1 MRIKCPEC
9 RSGIVEHVD
18 TCPDCKGTG
27 SDKIVLGIGGSK
39 GDNCPTCKG
48 RGKLISKSE
57 CQECV
62 SGWQYWCDFCG
73 NNIAGSDSNTCATC
87 EEDPIVVEL
96 GAPLDYRYLDG
107 KSALA
112 AKVTQAN
119 DRGVQLDLGQGFLG
133 WTKPPRDV
141 RYKTGQTI
149 AVRLRNPLTRDSR
162 GKAVQVFPIR
172 TQSRYKIVKKSQ
184 QVHELSL
191 QELMSKEGN
200 IGSFTAQ
207 VIDNFYMKSAAIT
220 LFTLID
226 ASGKKVQGAVPS
238 PDGSKSYSNINSSSV
253 VKIVAR
259 YRVVN
264 EKDRLQIF
272 SIDKTK
278 HHDAIEFFEDLSGV
292 NIIDGKSIEETSF
305 HVESSVYDELKVS
318 FASAAKR
325 IRTATLRNQNIIVRY
340 HSPCVDGVSAAYGID
355 FAIKQF
361 VLSKG
366 TNPNDFRRN
375 IRRIPQRNSVLEVRE
390 VVRDLAFA
398 MDDGFNMRNMPL
410 YILVDLGSNE
420 ESRAALSICKS
431 YGVDVVIVD
440 SHSLEEE
447 NAELVH
453 SCINSSSVN
462 SEYNITTAMLA
473 LELAKFISPE
483 TDMSKDILQLAVI
496 SSLADNVSSVE
507 YEKYLE
513 IVEQNDYDLG
523 RLKNILSAVDYVIFG
538 LRHFDG
544 GEIVRNLLGINTTHE
559 KTTELI
565 ESIVPTS
572 KSLLAKSLKI
582 AQAKCDKSELS
593 EGKNFVLLDLEKY
606 APRFEYPSH
615 SSILNGLHNSII
627 DEGNGSVITVG
638 VTSDYLILQNSTIGF
653 NFIEFFN
660 QLEVK
665 LPATGITGYGQG
677 SNGSIQYLTGFKDT
691 VLKAI
696 KKLLK

>member
-9 RSGIVEHVD
+9 RSGIVEHVE

-27 SDKIVLGIGGSK
+27 SDKIVLGVGGSK
-39 GDNCPTCKG
+39 GDDCPTCKG

-73 NNIAGSDSNTCATC
+73 TNIAGSESNTCATC
-87 EEDPIVVEL
+87 EENPIVVEL

-107 KSALA
+107 KNALA

-119 DRGVQLDLGQGFLG
+119 DRGVQLDLGQGFLA
-133 WTKPPRDV
+133 WLKPSRDT
-141 RYKTGQTI
+141 RYKVGQTI

-162 GKAVQVFPIR
+162 DKAVQVFPIR

-184 QVHELSL
+184 QVHEVSL

-226 ASGKKVQGAVPS
+226 SNGKKVQGALPS
-238 PDGSKSYSNINSSSV
+238 PDGSRMYSNFNSSSV
-253 VKIVAR
+253 VQIVAR

-272 SIDKTK
+272 SIDKVK
-278 HHDAIEFFEDLSGV
+278 HHQALDFFEDLSGM
-292 NIIDGKSIEETSF
+292 NITTGKSIEETEF
-305 HVESSVYDELKVS
+305 HVESSVYDELRSS
-318 FASAAKR
+318 FVSAAKR

-340 HSPCVDGVSAAYGID
+340 HSPCVDGVSAAFGID

-390 VVRDLAFA
+390 VVRDLSFA

-447 NAELVH
+447 NVELVH

-462 SEYNITTAMLA
+462 SEGNITTAMLA

-483 TDMSKDILQLAVI
+483 TDLSKELLQIAVI
-496 SSLADNVSSVE
+496 SSLADNVSSAE

-513 IVEQNDYDLG
+513 IVEQNDYDLS
-523 RLKNILSAVDYVIFG
+523 RLNNILSAVDYVIFG

-544 GEIVRNLLGINTTHE
+544 GEIIRNLLGINSNHE

-565 ESIVPTS
+565 ESIVPT
-572 KSLLAKSLKI
+572 AKSLQAKSIKI
-582 AQAKCDKSELS
+582 AHNNFEKSELS
-593 EGKNFVLLDLEKY
+593 EGKNLALLDLEQF

-615 SSILNGLHNSII
+615 SLILNGLQKVLV
-627 DEGNGSVITVG
+627 DEEKGSVVTIG
-638 VTSDYLILQNSTIGF
+638 ITSDYLIFMNSTIGF
-653 NFIEFFN
+653 NFMEFFN
-660 QLEVK
+660 QLQEE
-665 LPATGITGYGQG
+665 LPNSGITGYGQG
-677 SNGSIQYLTGFKDT
+677 QNGSIQFLTGFKDN
-691 VLKAI
+691 LLDAI